1 MARHVYLLLL
11 AMTSMLAAN
20 LVSPATAQESPS
32 VEVETSRHDILLPP
46 RVDRVGVRASLLYW
60 GMPSADVERIMG
72 TSAELQTYD
81 GPGGNVRVL
90 SYPTEPLPSFL
101 SATDRYPVSDL
112 TSPVSTSAGCPRT
125 AEQCG

>member
-1 MARHVYLLLL
+1 MKGAMLI
-11 AMTSMLAAN
+11 AMTSLLAAQ
-20 LVSPATAQESPS
+20 LVSPGMAQKYSWGG
-32 VEVETSRHDILLPP
+32 VETSRHDSLLPP
-46 RVDRVGVRASLLYW
+46 RVERVGVRASLLYW